1 MSYEFLFSS
10 LKPETY
16 FFQALSFAMLI
27 ALSSV
32 PFGGLDENNPLLSYE
47 TLAIALICTVSACA
61 YCIDSAKNNTNKKN
75 RLNKLPFIFN
85 PS

>member
-1 MSYEFLFSS
+1 
-10 LKPETY
+10 
-16 FFQALSFAMLI
+16 
-27 ALSSV
+27 V

-61 YCIDSAKNNTNKKN
+61 YCIDSAKNDTNKKN
-75 RLNKLPFIFN
+75 RLNKLPFISN